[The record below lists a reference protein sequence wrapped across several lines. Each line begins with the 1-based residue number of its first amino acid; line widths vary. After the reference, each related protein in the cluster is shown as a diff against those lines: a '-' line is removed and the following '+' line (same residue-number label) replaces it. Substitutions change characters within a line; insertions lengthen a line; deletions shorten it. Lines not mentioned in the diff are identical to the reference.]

1 MDWLVDQDRVL
12 LANMGRI
19 KKVVSHQAFIPSK
32 KKFSLDFK
40 HNKNQRIVMKIK
52 RKFKTAVK

>member
-12 LANMGRI
+12 LANMGRS
-19 KKVVSHQAFIPSK
+19 KQVVSPQAFIPSK
-32 KKFSLDFK
+32 EKFSLDFQ
-40 HNKNQRIVMKIK
+40 HNENQRLVMKIK